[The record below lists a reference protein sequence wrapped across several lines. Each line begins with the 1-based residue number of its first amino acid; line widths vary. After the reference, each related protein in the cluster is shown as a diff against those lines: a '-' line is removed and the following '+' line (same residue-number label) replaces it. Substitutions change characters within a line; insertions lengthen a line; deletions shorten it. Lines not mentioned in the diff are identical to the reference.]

1 MNMSFLYELQ
11 NIIEQRK
18 LHPVD
23 RSYTSNLFKA
33 GEDEITKKIGEEAV
47 ELIVAVKGQGDER
60 IVSET
65 ADLLYHVIVLLVQC
79 GLTLESVENELQR
92 RKR

>member
-1 MNMSFLYELQ
+1 MSFLYELQ

-23 RSYTSNLFKA
+23 SSYTSSLFQA

-79 GLTLESVENELQR
+79 GLALESVENELQR

>member
-1 MNMSFLYELQ
+1 MSFLYELQ
-11 NIIEQRK
+11 NIIEQRR

-23 RSYTSNLFKA
+23 SSYTTSLFNA

-47 ELIVAVKGQGDER
+47 ELILAVKGQGDER

-65 ADLLYHVIVLLVQC
+65 ADLLYHLIVLLAQC
-79 GLTLESVENELQR
+79 GLTLESVEKELQR
-92 RKR
+92 RRN

>member
-1 MNMSFLYELQ
+1 MSFLYELQ

-65 ADLLYHVIVLLVQC
+65 ADLLYHVIVLLVQY

>member
-1 MNMSFLYELQ
+1 MSFLYELQ
-11 NIIEQRK
+11 NIIEQRR

-23 RSYTSNLFKA
+23 NSYTTSLFNA

-65 ADLLYHVIVLLVQC
+65 ADLLYHVIVLLVQY

>member
-1 MNMSFLYELQ
+1 MSFLYELQ
-11 NIIEQRK
+11 QIIEQRR

-23 RSYTSNLFKA
+23 SSYTTSLFNA

-47 ELIVAVKGQGDER
+47 ELILAVKGQGDER
-60 IVSET
+60 VVSET
-65 ADLLYHVIVLLVQC
+65 ADLLYHVIVLLAQC
-79 GLTLESVENELQR
+79 GLTLESVEKELER

>member
-1 MNMSFLYELQ
+1 MSFLYELQ
-11 NIIEQRK
+11 NIIEQRR

-23 RSYTSNLFKA
+23 SSYTTSLFIA

-47 ELIVAVKGQGDER
+47 ELILAVKGQGDER

-65 ADLLYHVIVLLVQC
+65 ADLLYHLIVLLAQC
-79 GLTLESVENELQR
+79 GLTLESVEKELQR
-92 RKR
+92 RRH

>member
-1 MNMSFLYELQ
+1 MSFLYELQ

-23 RSYTSNLFKA
+23 GSYTSSLFQA

>member
-1 MNMSFLYELQ
+1 MSFLYELQ
-11 NIIEQRK
+11 NIIEQRR

-23 RSYTSNLFKA
+23 SSYTTSLFNA

-47 ELIVAVKGQGDER
+47 ELILAVKGQGDER

-65 ADLLYHVIVLLVQC
+65 ADLLYHLIVLLAQC
-79 GLTLESVENELQR
+79 GLTLESVEKELQR
-92 RKR
+92 RRH